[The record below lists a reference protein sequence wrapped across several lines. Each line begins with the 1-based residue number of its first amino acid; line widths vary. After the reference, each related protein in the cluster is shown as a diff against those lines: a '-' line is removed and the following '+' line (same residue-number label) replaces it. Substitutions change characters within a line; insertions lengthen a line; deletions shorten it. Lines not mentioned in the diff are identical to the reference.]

1 MLNKFLGIGRNTK
14 DGEYRTS
21 ENGITMY
28 SNTLAITNDFKN
40 KNGEYDSEFVNYIAY
55 RTTADYLNKYAKKGK
70 LVQIEGRINTTS
82 NEKNGEKRYY
92 TKIIVDSAS
101 VLEKVKQEENQE
113 ENQEEV
119 VIPQNTTSEYDT
131 NNSDIQLSDDDLP
144 F

>member
-1 MLNKFLGIGRNTK
+1 MNKFIGIGRNTK

-40 KNGEYDSEFVNYIAY
+40 KNGEYDSEFINYVAY
-55 RTTADYLNKYAKKGK
+55 RNTADYLNKYAKKGK

-101 VLEKVKQEENQE
+101 VLERVKEDKQENI
-113 ENQEEV
+113 QEEV
-119 VIPQNTTSEYDT
+119 GIPQNATTEYD
-131 NNSDIQLSDDDLP
+131 NENSDIQLTDNDLP

>member
-1 MLNKFLGIGRNTK
+1 MNKFIGIGRNTK

-40 KNGEYDSEFVNYIAY
+40 KKGEYDSEFVNYVSY
-55 RTTADYLNKYAKKGK
+55 RNTADYLNKYAKKGK

-101 VLEKVKQEENQE
+101 VLERAKEDKQENI
-113 ENQEEV
+113 QEEV
-119 VIPQNTTSEYDT
+119 EIPQNTTTEYD
-131 NNSDIQLSDDDLP
+131 NENSDIELTDSDLP

>member
-1 MLNKFLGIGRNTK
+1 MNKFIGIGRNTK

-40 KNGEYDSEFVNYIAY
+40 KKGEYESEFINYVAY

-92 TKIIVDSAS
+92 TKIILDSAS
-101 VLEKVKQEENQE
+101 VLERAKESVQENI
-113 ENQEEV
+113 QEEV
-119 VIPQNTTSEYDT
+119 EIPQNTTSEYD
-131 NNSDIQLSDDDLP
+131 NEESDIQLTDNDLP

>member
-1 MLNKFLGIGRNTK
+1 MNKFIGIGRNTK

-40 KNGEYDSEFVNYIAY
+40 KKGEYESEFINYVAY

-92 TKIIVDSAS
+92 TKIILDSAS
-101 VLEKVKQEENQE
+101 VLERVKENTQENI
-113 ENQEEV
+113 QEEV
-119 VIPQNTTSEYDT
+119 EVPQNTTSEYK
-131 NNSDIQLSDDDLP
+131 NEESDIQLTDNDLP

>member
-1 MLNKFLGIGRNTK
+1 MNKFIGIGRNTK

-40 KNGEYDSEFVNYIAY
+40 KKGEYDSEFVNYVAY
-55 RTTADYLNKYAKKGK
+55 RNTADYLNKYSKKGK

-101 VLEKVKQEENQE
+101 VLERVKEDKQENI
-113 ENQEEV
+113 QEEV
-119 VIPQNTTSEYDT
+119 EIPQNTTTEYD
-131 NNSDIQLSDDDLP
+131 NENSDIELTDSDLP

>member
-1 MLNKFLGIGRNTK
+1 MNKFIGIGRNTK

-40 KNGEYDSEFVNYIAY
+40 KKGEYDSEFVNYVAY
-55 RTTADYLNKYAKKGK
+55 RNTADYLNKYAKKGK

-101 VLEKVKQEENQE
+101 VLERAREDKQENI
-113 ENQEEV
+113 QEEV
-119 VIPQNTTSEYDT
+119 EIPQNTTTEYD
-131 NNSDIQLSDDDLP
+131 NENSDIELTDSDLP

>member
-21 ENGITMY
+21 ENGISMY
-28 SNTLAITNDFKN
+28 SNTLAITNNFQN
-40 KNGEYDSEFVNYIAY
+40 KNGEYDSEFVNYVAY
-55 RTTADYLNKYAKKGK
+55 RNTADYLNKYAKKGK
-70 LVQIEGRINTTS
+70 LLQIEGRINTTS

-101 VLEKVKQEENQE
+101 VLEKVKENIQENI
-113 ENQEEV
+113 QEEV
-119 VIPQNTTSEYDT
+119 DIPQNTTTEYDT
-131 NNSDIQLSDDDLP
+131 SGSDIQLTDDDLP